1 MFTKRSAKK
10 SSIVG
15 LDLDPSHLA
24 AAEVSVNGHVSVTKA
39 ALTLLRPGVLRDG
52 EVADAEALTQALRDL
67 FTEHELPTRVRL
79 GVANQRIV
87 VRTLDL
93 PPKLDDKAL
102 QAAVALEAPDHIPM
116 PMDEAILD
124 FQKVG
129 IVETP
134 AGPRTRVVIVAV
146 RREMV
151 ETLISA
157 ATAAGLQVEGI
168 DLSAFAMVR
177 ALAAPGDPARL
188 YVNVSGLTNVAVAD
202 CTGVFFARTAVGG
215 LDTLVHLLAERRS
228 LTVEH
233 ARQWLGYVGLEAPL
247 EQIEGDADVV
257 GATRS
262 VLEEG
267 AGVIAEAIRGSLD
280 YYRAQEGSQ
289 PVQEAL
295 LTGPASAIPGFAERL
310 SQHLGL
316 PVARAAVA
324 TAPEAGSVT
333 DADRLTVAA
342 GLAVEERNLQR

>member
-15 LDLDPSHLA
+15 LDLDPSHVA
-24 AAEVSVNGHVSVTKA
+24 AAEVSVNGHVAVTKA
-39 ALTLLRPGVLRDG
+39 ALTMLRPGVLRDG
-52 EVADAEALTQALRDL
+52 EVADPEALTEALREL

-93 PPKLDDKAL
+93 PPGLDDKAL
-102 QAAVALEAPDHIPM
+102 ASAVHVEAPDHIPM
-116 PMDEAILD
+116 PMDEAVLD
-124 FQKVG
+124 YQKVG
-129 IVETP
+129 VVETP
-134 AGPRTRVVIVAV
+134 AGRRTRMVIVAV

-151 ETLISA
+151 ETLAQA
-157 ATAAGLQVEGI
+157 ATDAGLQVDGI

-202 CTGVFFARTAVGG
+202 CSAVFFARTAGGG
-215 LDTLVHLLAERRS
+215 LDALVHLLAERRS

-233 ARQWLGYVGLEAPL
+233 SRQWLQYVGLEAPL
-247 EQIEGDADVV
+247 EQIEGDVEVV
-257 GATRS
+257 AAART

-267 AGVIAEAIRGSLD
+267 VAVIADAIRGSLD
-280 YYRAQEGSQ
+280 YYRKQEGSQ
-289 PVQEAL
+289 SVQDAV
-295 LTGPASAIPGFAERL
+295 LTGPACAVPGLAERL

-316 PVARAAVA
+316 SVSRAAVA
-324 TAPEAGSVT
+324 IDGEAVAGSE
-333 DADRLTVAA
+333 AERLTVAA
-342 GLAVEERNLQR
+342 GLAVEERDLQH